1 MKKEEMLGRIAYLYL
16 NDSYTCQEIE
26 KNIGESRYLNK
37 KELLGKL
44 QSKTVI
50 GVVFNWKGTKEE
62 NYLLYGSRL
71 REVNKKLFEEI
82 YKNKTAEK
90 YLSANKSAYFVR
102 LDSRAE
108 VESFLNGKFN
118 EREYALKDEDFFE
131 DSVKESPMKI
141 FRIMFGKEAG

>member
-1 MKKEEMLGRIAYLYL
+1 MKKEEILGRIAYLYL

-82 YKNKTAEK
+82 YENKTAEK
-90 YLSANKSAYFVR
+90 YFAANKSAYFVR

-108 VESFLNGKFN
+108 VESFLNGEFN

-141 FRIMFGKEAG
+141 FRIMFGKETG